1 MTAYEAVPHPT
12 LRQGDIILSA
22 SVVLVPPEQ
31 RDLSAPRRGPER
43 LGEFQRLALWDGD
56 EGALSPEV
64 SAELCFSPVLVLSHD
79 CDLEKEFNERVREL
93 IAGGVP
99 QEQAVAAAE
108 ADASLDPFA
117 VVAPLRD
124 FSELPAERHAGV
136 RQGQRIGFF
145 PILQLPRDGGD
156 YFVDLGLVATVSVQ
170 LLPHAGKVASLAP
183 ESVYELRYK
192 LSEAY
197 AIRDLAVLQEL
208 ERLTGRT
215 ILRATALPKSG
226 KKTSLQLFLDDGD
239 IVHLEIR
246 KPRESLPEEIVRTRA
261 RE

>member
-1 MTAYEAVPHPT
+1 MTAYEAVPRPT
-12 LRQGDIILSA
+12 LRQGDIILA
-22 SVVLVPPEQ
+22 PSVVLVPPGQ

-43 LGEFQRLALWDGD
+43 LGDVQRLALWDGD
-56 EGALSPEV
+56 ERALAPDV
-64 SAELCFSPVLVLSHD
+64 SAELRLSPVLVLSHD
-79 CDLEKEFNERVREL
+79 CDLEKEFNERVRDL
-93 IAGGVP
+93 LAAGVP
-99 QEQAVAAAE
+99 QDQAVAEAE
-108 ADASLDPFA
+108 GDSSLDPLA
-117 VVAPLRD
+117 VIAPLRA
-124 FSELPAERHAGV
+124 FSELPAQRHAGV

-145 PILQLPRDGGD
+145 AVLQLPRDGGD
-156 YFVDLGLVATVSVQ
+156 YFVDLGQVATVSVQ

-215 ILRATALPKSG
+215 IVRAAALPKSG
-226 KKTSLQLFLDDGD
+226 KKASLQLFLDDGD

-246 KPRESLPEEIVRTRA
+246 KARESLPEEIVRTRA

>member
-1 MTAYEAVPHPT
+1 VTAYEAVPHPT
-12 LRQGDIILSA
+12 LRQGDIILA
-22 SVVLVPPEQ
+22 PSVVLVPPEQ

-43 LGEFQRLALWDGD
+43 LGDLQRLALWDAD
-56 EGALSPEV
+56 ERALSPDV
-64 SAELCFSPVLVLSHD
+64 SAELRLSPVLVLSHD
-79 CDLEKEFNERVREL
+79 CDLEKEFNERVRDL
-93 IAGGVP
+93 MAAGVP
-99 QEQAVAAAE
+99 QDQAVAEAE
-108 ADASLDPFA
+108 ADSSLDPLA
-117 VVAPLRD
+117 VVAPLRA
-124 FSELPAERHAGV
+124 FSESPAQRHAGV

-156 YFVDLGLVATVSVQ
+156 YFVDLGQVTTVSVQ
-170 LLPHAGKVASLAP
+170 LLPQAGKVASLAP

-192 LSEAY
+192 LGEAY

-215 ILRATALPKSG
+215 IVRATALPKSG

>member
-12 LRQGDIILSA
+12 LRQGDIILA
-22 SVVLVPPEQ
+22 PSVVLVPPEQ

-43 LGEFQRLALWDGD
+43 LGQAQRLAMWDGD
-56 EGALSPEV
+56 ERATSPDV
-64 SAELCFSPVLVLSHD
+64 SAELRFSPVLVLSHD
-79 CDLEKEFNERVREL
+79 CELEKEFNERVRDL
-93 IAGGVP
+93 MAASVP
-99 QEQAVAAAE
+99 QDQAVAQAE
-108 ADASLDPFA
+108 ADPTLDPFA
-117 VVAPLRD
+117 VVSPLLA
-124 FSELPAERHAGV
+124 FSELPEQRHSGV

-156 YFVDLGLVATVSVQ
+156 YFVDLGKVTTVSVQ
-170 LLPHAGKVASLAP
+170 LLPHSGKVASLAP
-183 ESVYELRYK
+183 ESVFELRYK

-215 ILRATALPKSG
+215 IVRASALPKSG
-226 KKTSLQLFLDDGD
+226 KKTSLQLFLDNGD